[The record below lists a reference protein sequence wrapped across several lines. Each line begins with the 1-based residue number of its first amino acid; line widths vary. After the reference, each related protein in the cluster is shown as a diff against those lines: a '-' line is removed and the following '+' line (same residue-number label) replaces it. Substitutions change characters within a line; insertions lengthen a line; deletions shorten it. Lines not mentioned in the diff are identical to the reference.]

1 MAPLTQYPYNLSQSC
16 LNFGPNRKSYSHTK
30 VGTFATAAAFVAIA
44 PVRDGMAEV
53 EISEA

>member
-1 MAPLTQYPYNLSQSC
+1 MAPLPQYPYKLSQFS
-16 LNFGPNRKSYSHTK
+16 LNSGLNRTSYSHTK

-44 PVRDGMAEV
+44 PVRDGMAEA